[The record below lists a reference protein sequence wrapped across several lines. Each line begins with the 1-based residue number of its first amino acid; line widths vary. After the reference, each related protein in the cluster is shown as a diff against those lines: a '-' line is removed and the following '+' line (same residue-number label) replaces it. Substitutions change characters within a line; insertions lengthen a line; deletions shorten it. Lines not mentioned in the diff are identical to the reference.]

1 MKKPMTDDD
10 WITDLEEY
18 KHKLKHTGTEIMTES
33 NSTQSNFI
41 GALAAALCKVQGALV
56 GAIKDSNNPFFKSK
70 YADLAS
76 VWESCRAQLAANNLC
91 VIQTTAEAAD
101 GAVLITTLAHSSG
114 EWIRSVLPIKVK
126 DNSPQA
132 QGSGLTYARRY
143 ALAAIVGVSQIDDD
157 AEAAQGRA
165 APKKVSTDLLEQIN
179 ACKTVDSLTSLYKAI
194 STDDRVASVSSFTA
208 RRAEL
213 ESI

>member
-1 MKKPMTDDD
+1 MKTVTDDN
-10 WITDLEEY
+10 WIQDLADFKNYE
-18 KHKLKHTGTEIMTES
+18 LKHTGTEIMNEL
-33 NSTQSNFI
+33 NQSNVI
-41 GALAAALCKVQGALV
+41 GALAAALSKVQGAMV
-56 GAIKDSNNPFFKSK
+56 GAVKDSSNPFFKSK
-70 YADLAS
+70 YADLSS
-76 VWESCRAQLAANNLC
+76 VWDACRVQLAANNLC

-132 QGSGLTYARRY
+132 QGSGMTYARRY

-157 AEAAQGRA
+157 AEAAQGR
-165 APKKVSTDLLEQIN
+165 KVVVTPELSAKVASCNTIDDLT
-179 ACKTVDSLTSLYKAI
+179 ALYKSI
-194 STDDRVASVSSFTA
+194 SPGDRAAATSSFTA

>member
-1 MKKPMTDDD
+1 MTDAE
-10 WITDLEEY
+10 WITDLEDY
-18 KHKLKHTGTEIMTES
+18 KHELNKQEQKTMNEL

-41 GALAAALCKVQGALV
+41 GALAAALSKVQGAMV
-56 GAIKDSNNPFFKSK
+56 GAVKDSSNPFFKSK
-70 YADLAS
+70 YADLSS
-76 VWESCRAQLAANNLC
+76 VWDACRVQLAANNLC

-194 STDDRVASVSSFTA
+194 STEERAAATSSFTA

>member
-10 WITDLEEY
+10 WNQDLEDY
-18 KHKLKHTGTEIMTES
+18 KQHELKEQKTMNEL
-33 NSTQSNFI
+33 NQSNVI
-41 GALAAALCKVQGALV
+41 GALAAALSKVQGATEPLLAV
-56 GAIKDSNNPFFKSK
+56 KDSSNPFFKSK
-70 YADLAS
+70 YADLSS
-76 VWESCRAQLAANNLC
+76 VWDACRVQLAANNLC

-213 ESI
+213 EST

>member
-1 MKKPMTDDD
+1 VKTVNDAE

-18 KHKLKHTGTEIMTES
+18 KQELNKQEQKTMNEL
-33 NSTQSNFI
+33 NQSNVI
-41 GALAAALCKVQGALV
+41 GALAAALSKVQGATEPLLAV
-56 GAIKDSNNPFFKSK
+56 KDSSNPFFKSK
-70 YADLAS
+70 YADLSS
-76 VWESCRAQLAANNLC
+76 VWDACRVQLAANNLC

-213 ESI
+213 EST

>member
-10 WITDLEEY
+10 WNQDLEDY
-18 KHKLKHTGTEIMTES
+18 KQHKLKEQKTMNEL
-33 NSTQSNFI
+33 NQSNVI
-41 GALAAALCKVQGALV
+41 GALAAALSKVQGATEPLLAV
-56 GAIKDSNNPFFKSK
+56 KDSSNPFFKSK
-70 YADLAS
+70 YADLSS
-76 VWESCRAQLAANNLC
+76 VWDACRVQLAANNLC

-213 ESI
+213 EST

>member
-1 MKKPMTDDD
+1 MKTVTDDN
-10 WITDLEEY
+10 WIQDLEDY
-18 KHKLKHTGTEIMTES
+18 KQHELKEQKIMNEL
-33 NSTQSNFI
+33 NQSNVI
-41 GALAAALCKVQGALV
+41 GALAAALSKVQGAMV
-56 GAIKDSNNPFFKSK
+56 GAVKDSSNPFYKSR
-70 YADLAS
+70 YADLSS
-76 VWESCRAQLAANNLC
+76 VWDACRVQLAANNLC

-132 QGSGLTYARRY
+132 QGSGMTYARRY

-157 AEAAQGRA
+157 AEAAQGRT

-179 ACKTVDSLTSLYKAI
+179 SCKTVDSLTSLYKAI

>member
-10 WITDLEEY
+10 WNQDLEDY
-18 KHKLKHTGTEIMTES
+18 KQHELKEQKTMNEL
-33 NSTQSNFI
+33 NQSNVI
-41 GALAAALCKVQGALV
+41 GALAAALSKVQGATEPLLAV
-56 GAIKDSNNPFFKSK
+56 KDSSNPFFKSK
-70 YADLAS
+70 YADLSS
-76 VWESCRAQLAANNLC
+76 VWDACRVQLAANNLC

-157 AEAAQGRA
+157 AEAAQGRT

-213 ESI
+213 EST

>member
-1 MKKPMTDDD
+1 MKTVTDDN
-10 WITDLEEY
+10 WIQDLADFKNYE
-18 KHKLKHTGTEIMTES
+18 LKHTGTEIMNES
-33 NSTQSNFI
+33 NSNQSNVI
-41 GALAAALCKVQGALV
+41 GALAAALSKVQGAMV
-56 GAIKDSNNPFFKSK
+56 GAVKDSSNPFFKSK
-70 YADLAS
+70 YADLSS
-76 VWESCRAQLAANNLC
+76 VWDACRVQLAANNLC

-157 AEAAQGRA
+157 AEAAQGR
-165 APKKVSTDLLEQIN
+165 KVVVTPELSAKVASCNTIDDLT
-179 ACKTVDSLTSLYKAI
+179 ALYKSI
-194 STDDRVASVSSFTA
+194 SPSDRAASVSSFTA

-213 ESI
+213 EST

>member
-1 MKKPMTDDD
+1 MKKPMSDDN
-10 WITDLEEY
+10 WIQDLADFKNYELNKQEQ
-18 KHKLKHTGTEIMTES
+18 KTMNES
-33 NSTQSNFI
+33 NSNQSNVI
-41 GALAAALCKVQGALV
+41 GALAAALSKVQGAMV
-56 GAIKDSNNPFFKSK
+56 GAVKDSSNPFFKSK
-70 YADLAS
+70 YADLSS
-76 VWESCRAQLAANNLC
+76 VWDACRVQLAANNLC
-91 VIQTTAEAAD
+91 VIQTTAEADD

-157 AEAAQGRA
+157 AEAAQGR
-165 APKKVSTDLLEQIN
+165 KVVVTPELSAKVASCNTIDDLT
-179 ACKTVDSLTSLYKAI
+179 ALYKSI
-194 STDDRVASVSSFTA
+194 SPGDRAAATSSFTA

>member
-1 MKKPMTDDD
+1 MKTVTDDE
-10 WITDLEEY
+10 WNQDLADFKNYE
-18 KHKLKHTGTEIMTES
+18 LKHTGTEIMTES
-33 NSTQSNFI
+33 NFTQSNVI
-41 GALAAALCKVQGALV
+41 GALAAALSKVQGAMV
-56 GAIKDSNNPFFKSK
+56 GAVKDSSNPFFKSK
-70 YADLAS
+70 YADLSS
-76 VWESCRAQLAANNLC
+76 VWDACRVQLAANNLC

-132 QGSGLTYARRY
+132 QGSGLTYARRN

-157 AEAAQGRA
+157 AEAAQGRT

-179 ACKTVDSLTSLYKAI
+179 ACKTADSLMSLYKGI

>member
-1 MKKPMTDDD
+1 MKTVTDDN
-10 WITDLEEY
+10 WIQDLADFKNYE
-18 KHKLKHTGTEIMTES
+18 LKHTGTEIMNES
-33 NSTQSNFI
+33 NSNQSNVI
-41 GALAAALCKVQGALV
+41 GALAAALSKVQGAMV
-56 GAIKDSNNPFFKSK
+56 GAVKDSSNPFFKSK
-70 YADLAS
+70 YADLSS
-76 VWESCRAQLAANNLC
+76 VWDACRVQLAANNLC

-132 QGSGLTYARRY
+132 QGSGMTYARRY

-157 AEAAQGRA
+157 AEAAQGR
-165 APKKVSTDLLEQIN
+165 KVVVTPELSAKVASCN
-179 ACKTVDSLTSLYKAI
+179 TVDDLTALYKSI
-194 STDDRVASVSSFTA
+194 SPGDRAAATSSFTA

-213 ESI
+213 EST

>member
-1 MKKPMTDDD
+1 MKKPMSDDE
-10 WITDLEEY
+10 WIQDLADFKNYE
-18 KHKLKHTGTEIMTES
+18 LKEQKTMNEL
-33 NSTQSNFI
+33 NQSNVI
-41 GALAAALCKVQGALV
+41 GALAAALSKVQGAMV
-56 GAIKDSNNPFFKSK
+56 GAVKDSSNPFFKSK
-70 YADLAS
+70 YADLSS
-76 VWESCRAQLAANNLC
+76 VWDACRVQLAANNLC
-91 VIQTTAEAAD
+91 VIQTTAEADD

-157 AEAAQGRA
+157 AEAAQGRT

-179 ACKTVDSLTSLYKAI
+179 SCKTVDSLTALYKVI
-194 STDDRVASVSSFTA
+194 STDERAAATSSFTA

-213 ESI
+213 QGE

>member
-1 MKKPMTDDD
+1 VKTVNDAE

-18 KHKLKHTGTEIMTES
+18 KQELNKQEQKTMNEL
-33 NSTQSNFI
+33 NQSNFI

-194 STDDRVASVSSFTA
+194 STEERVAATSSFTA

-213 ESI
+213 EST

>member
-1 MKKPMTDDD
+1 VKKPMTDAE

-18 KHKLKHTGTEIMTES
+18 KQELNKQEQKTMNEL
-33 NSTQSNFI
+33 NQSNFI
-41 GALAAALCKVQGALV
+41 GALAAALSKVQGAMV
-56 GAIKDSNNPFFKSK
+56 GAVKDSSNPFFKSK
-70 YADLAS
+70 YADLSS
-76 VWESCRAQLAANNLC
+76 VWDACRAQLAANNLC

-194 STDDRVASVSSFTA
+194 STEERAAATSSFTA

>member
-1 MKKPMTDDD
+1 MKTVTDDD
-10 WITDLEEY
+10 WNQDLQDY
-18 KHKLKHTGTEIMTES
+18 KQHELKEQKTMNEL
-33 NSTQSNFI
+33 NQSNAI
-41 GALAAALCKVQGALV
+41 GALAAALSKVQGAMV
-56 GAIKDSNNPFFKSK
+56 GAVKDSSNPFYKSR

-76 VWESCRAQLAANNLC
+76 VWDACRVQLAANNLC

-143 ALAAIVGVSQIDDD
+143 ALAAIIGVSQIDDD
-157 AEAAQGRA
+157 AEAAQGRTT
-165 APKKVSTDLLEQIN
+165 PKKVSTDLLEQIN
-179 ACKTVDSLTSLYKAI
+179 SCKTVDSLTSLYKAI
-194 STDDRVASVSSFTA
+194 STDERAAATSAFTA

-213 ESI
+213 ESN